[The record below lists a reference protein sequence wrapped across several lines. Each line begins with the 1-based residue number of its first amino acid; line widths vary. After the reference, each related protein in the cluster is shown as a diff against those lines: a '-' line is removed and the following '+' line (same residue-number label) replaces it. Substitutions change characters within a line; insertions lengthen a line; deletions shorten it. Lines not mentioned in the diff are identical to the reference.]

1 MKTSKWLSRVALS
14 CAFVGGLS
22 FAAAGVAR
30 ADDDHHNCERRL
42 DADRARIDRDI
53 SRHGEH
59 SRQVDH
65 DRDRMDAD
73 RQWCRDHKWD
83 WDHDKYDRDN
93 YMHH

>member
-1 MKTSKWLSRVALS
+1 MTNHKWLSRVALS
-14 CAFVGGLS
+14 CALVGGLS
-22 FAAAGVAR
+22 LAAAGVAR
-30 ADDDHHNCERRL
+30 ADDDHRQCDRRL
-42 DADRARIDRDI
+42 DTDRARIDRDI

-65 DRDRMDAD
+65 DVARMDAD
-73 RQWCRDHKWD
+73 RSWCKEHKWD